1 MKLEKE
7 RRKSP
12 RVPVKVELQICMADE
27 IEQKSRGFIKNITL
41 DGLCVESDLD
51 ASIGSALVF
60 SLDTPYKV
68 KFNIYGKII
77 WKETSGRNFRYG
89 IKFTRLD
96 ITEKPDL
103 YKFILV
109 TMCLNEQKK

>member
-1 MKLEKE
+1 MKKEKE

-12 RVPVKVELQICMADE
+12 RVPVGVDLKVCREDE
-27 IEQKSRGFIKNITL
+27 VEKKSRGIIKNITL
-41 DGLCVESDLD
+41 EGLCVESDLD
-51 ASIGSALVF
+51 ASVGSDLVF
-60 SLDTPYKV
+60 SLDTPYEA

-77 WKETSGRNFRYG
+77 WKEATDKNFRYG
-89 IKFTRLD
+89 TKFTKLE

>member
-1 MKLEKE
+1 MKMEKE

-12 RVPVKVELQICMADE
+12 RVPVEVDLRICRQDE
-27 IEQKSRGFIKNITL
+27 VEQKSRGIIKNITL

-51 ASIGSALVF
+51 ASVGSDLVF
-60 SLDTPYKV
+60 SLDTPYEV

-77 WKETSGRNFRYG
+77 WKEEVDKKFRYG
-89 IKFTRLD
+89 TKFTKLE

-109 TMCLNEQKK
+109 TMCMNEQKK